1 MGALVSIILGWFHGK
16 TVLQIAIHVAKWLA
30 LVALVKFVLFVA
42 LGSACAW
49 ATGYVID
56 FAMQGVQSLYA
67 DSGLETPATLQLVGL
82 SGWLASK
89 LRLPEVFSIMLTG
102 WSFAFVRSCIPFL

>member
-1 MGALVSIILGWFHGK
+1 MGALFSVLLGWFHGK
-16 TVLQIAIHVAKWLA
+16 TILEIAIHVAKWFA
-30 LVALVKFVLFVA
+30 FVALIKFVLFVA

-56 FAMQGVQSLYA
+56 FAMQGVQELYA
-67 DSGLETPATLQLVGL
+67 DSGLQTPATLQLVGL
-82 SGWLASK
+82 AGWLAEK
-89 LRLPEVFSIMLTG
+89 MRIPEVFSILMTG